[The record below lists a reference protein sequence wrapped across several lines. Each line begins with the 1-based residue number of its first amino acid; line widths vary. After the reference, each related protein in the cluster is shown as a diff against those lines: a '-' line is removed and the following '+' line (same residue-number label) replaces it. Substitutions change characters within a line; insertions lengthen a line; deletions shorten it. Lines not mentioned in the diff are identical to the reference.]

1 MNHSHLLILGAPR
14 SGTTLAAAMLGC
26 HSDIAILNENHD
38 GSVQRILSKQVR
50 GVKLCVPNQI
60 DLDRRS
66 TFVTKPV
73 LELFRRAGMR
83 SLVRWPS
90 SRWSI
95 RDYQERI
102 PNLRILAVIRD
113 ARDVVTSISR
123 RGDQSTRVA
132 EYRWTRAVEVL
143 STLYEEAPDQLI
155 VMLYRRL
162 VASPKATMTCILEEL
177 DLNFEEDVLTGYRHT
192 PQYTENQSIRAEK
205 GRSTAGDVSTD
216 LADTPL
222 LEGRPNLKRR
232 FEAMLEAA
240 L

>member
-26 HSDIAILNENHD
+26 HSKIAVLNENHD
-38 GSVQRILSKQVR
+38 GSIMRILSKQVR

-66 TFVTKPV
+66 TPVIKPALV
-73 LELFRRAGMR
+73 LLRRIGMR
-83 SLVRWPS
+83 SLVHWPS

-113 ARDVVTSISR
+113 VRDVRASICR
-123 RGDQSTRVA
+123 RGDQSTKVA

-143 STLYEEAPDQLI
+143 STLYEESPDQLI
-155 VMLYRRL
+155 VMIYRRL
-162 VASPKATMTCILEEL
+162 VASPKATMANILEEL
-177 DLNFEEDVLTGYRHT
+177 DLESEEDVLNGYRHT
-192 PQYTENQSIRAEK
+192 PQYTGNQSIRAEK
-205 GRSTAGDVSTD
+205 GRRDMGDIPTE

-222 LEGRPNLKRR
+222 LDGRPDLKHR
-232 FEAMLEAA
+232 FEAMLAA
-240 L
+240 AV